1 MILFDTSAWVDHFG
15 PAPYTLTPWLQAGQ
29 VLMHP
34 FVLGEIALGSLTR
47 RAQTLRDLALL
58 PQATQASDEE
68 VLVLIEAHRL
78 FSRGIGLVDAHLLA
92 SVLIMPGAQLGTFD
106 KRLAGIA
113 TELGAGG
120 LANEIMT

>member
-15 PAPYTLTPWLQAGQ
+15 PASYTLTPWLRAGQ

-47 RAQTLRDLALL
+47 REQTLRDLSLL
-58 PQATQASDEE
+58 PQATQASDAE
-68 VLVLIEAHRL
+68 VLSLIEARGL

-92 SVLIMPGAQLGTFD
+92 SVLIMPGTQLGTFD
-106 KRLAGIA
+106 KRLARIA
-113 TELGAGG
+113 SELEAGG
-120 LANEIMT
+120 LANEVMQ

>member
-15 PAPYTLTPWLQAGQ
+15 PAPYTLTSWLQAGQ

-34 FVLGEIALGSLTR
+34 FVRGEIALGSLTR

-58 PQATQASDEE
+58 PQAAQASDEE
-68 VLVLIEAHRL
+68 VLALIEVRGL
-78 FSRGIGLVDAHLLA
+78 FSQGIGLVDAHLLA

-106 KRLAGIA
+106 KRLARIA
-113 TELGAGG
+113 TGLGAGG
-120 LANEIMT
+120 LANEVML

>member
-15 PAPYTLTPWLQAGQ
+15 PASYTLTPWLRAGQ

-34 FVLGEIALGSLTR
+34 FVLGEIALCSLTR

-58 PQATQASDEE
+58 PQAAQASDEE
-68 VLVLIEAHRL
+68 VLWLIEAHGL

-92 SVLIMPGAQLGTFD
+92 SVLIMPGTQLGTFD
-106 KRLAGIA
+106 KRLARIA
-113 TELGAGG
+113 SELEAGG
-120 LANEIMT
+120 LANEVMQ